1 MEQEQQ
7 ELEVPLTGTY
17 DLADDADY
25 VEVLYR
31 VLLGR
36 PADGPGKKFY
46 VDELRFGRLDRT
58 ELLHGLLGSDEYRYG
73 NKFNYPYRYALEDFI
88 EVLSPV
94 PFEPHVSE
102 QPFDGAQLNECV
114 NPRKWLEPAWRALLE
129 ELGLDPRPQL
139 MHRKSFEWVQ
149 TLYGL
154 QVLGRLREST
164 RCLGVASGHE
174 ALLYWLANR
183 VGEVVGTDLFEGGWA
198 DHMAREGDPEV
209 IDNPSKYAPFAYRE
223 DHLRFMKMDALELEF
238 EDDRFD
244 VVFSLSSIEH
254 FGGNA
259 AAAQSMREMARV
271 CRADGLV
278 IVATELI
285 LNDAP
290 NPEFF
295 SVDELLEHVVAAPGM
310 KLVQA
315 PEFVLPRYCV
325 ENPSTM
331 PIDVSRFP
339 HLVLDHAGCLHTS
352 VILFLQA

>member
-1 MEQEQQ
+1 MEQEKP
-7 ELEVPLTGTY
+7 ESEDPLTGTY

-25 VEVLYR
+25 VDVLYR
-31 VLLGR
+31 LLLER
-36 PADGPGKKFY
+36 PADESGREFY
-46 VDELRFGRLDRT
+46 LDELRLGRLDRRG
-58 ELLHGLLGSDEYRYG
+58 LLYDLLGSDEYRYG
-73 NKFNYPYRYALEDFI
+73 NKFHYPYRYALEDFI
-88 EVLSPV
+88 EVCSAV
-94 PFEPHVSE
+94 PFQPYVSDL
-102 QPFDGAQLNECV
+102 PFDGAQLNECV
-114 NPRKWLEPAWRALLE
+114 NPRKWLEPDWRVLLE
-129 ELGLDPRPQL
+129 ELGLDPRPQP

-154 QVLGRLREST
+154 QVLERLHEQT

-244 VVFSLSSIEH
+244 LVFSLSSIEH

-271 CRADGLV
+271 CRPGGLV

-285 LNDAP
+285 VNDSSHA
-290 NPEFF
+290 EFF
-295 SVDELLEHVVAAPGM
+295 SGDELLEHVVAASGM

-315 PEFVLPRYCV
+315 PEFVLPRYCI

-331 PIDVSRFP
+331 PIDAFRFP
-339 HLVLDHAGCLHTS
+339 HLVLDNDGCVHTS
-352 VILFLQA
+352 VILFFEA